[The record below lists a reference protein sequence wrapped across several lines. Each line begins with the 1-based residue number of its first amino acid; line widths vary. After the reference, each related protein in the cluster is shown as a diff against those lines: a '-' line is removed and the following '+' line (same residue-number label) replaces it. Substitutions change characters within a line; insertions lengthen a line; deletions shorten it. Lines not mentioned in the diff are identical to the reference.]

1 MVVRSNSCRAVDVVW
16 GMAITE
22 LLVEQTIYEVN
33 GHNVNMRVSTI
44 SQLGIPFLSAQS
56 RRGREFLLNQ
66 LLEHDE
72 LIIKDENGRDHA
84 SFIARGSR

>member
-33 GHNVNMRVSTI
+33 GQNVN
-44 SQLGIPFLSAQS
+44 LSAQS

>member
-44 SQLGIPFLSAQS
+44 SQLGIPSLCDA
-56 RRGREFLLNQ
+56 L
-66 LLEHDE
+66 
-72 LIIKDENGRDHA
+72 
-84 SFIARGSR
+84 

>member
-33 GHNVNMRVSTI
+33 GQNVN
-44 SQLGIPFLSAQS
+44 LSAQS

-72 LIIKDENGRDHA
+72 LIIKDENSRDHA
-84 SFIARGSR
+84 PFIARGSR